1 MRFLGFFLLFFVML
15 SVILVVLFR
24 WVNPPL
30 SGVMIQRKIET
41 TLSDKPFDLNSTL
54 VSWRSF
60 DRINPSVFLAAIA
73 SEDQRFYQH
82 KGFDL
87 IQLKKAIEAKV
98 NGKRL
103 RGASTISQQTAKN
116 LFLWT
121 GRSYIRKGLEVWF
134 TVLIELFWSKDRI
147 LEVYLNIIEFG
158 TGLNGVESASQ
169 KFFNRSAQNVSASQ
183 AALLISV
190 LPNPHKMHVNQP
202 SSYMFERQSWILSQ
216 MKQLG
221 SISLLKTTTF

>member
-1 MRFLGFFLLFFVML
+1 MLFFLVTLL
-15 SVILVVLFR
+15 SVILVVVFR
-24 WVNPPL
+24 WVNPPI
-30 SGVMIQRKIET
+30 SGVMIQRQIESLFSQNAEALNVKPVIWVSLDD
-41 TLSDKPFDLNSTL
+41 LSPYA
-54 VSWRSF
+54 
-60 DRINPSVFLAAIA
+60 PLAAIA

-82 KGFDL
+82 SGFDF
-87 IQLKKAIEAKV
+87 IQLKKALRDKM
-98 NGKRL
+98 NGKPL

-134 TVLIELFWSKDRI
+134 VLLMEIFWTKDRI

-158 TGLNGVESASQ
+158 TGVNGIQSASYI
-169 KFFNRSAQNVSASQ
+169 FFNQSGKNISRNQ

-190 LPNPHKMHVNQP
+190 LPNPHKMKVGSP
-202 SSYMFERQSWILSQ
+202 TAYMYERQRWVLLQ

-221 SISLLKTTTF
+221 SVELLKKTQF